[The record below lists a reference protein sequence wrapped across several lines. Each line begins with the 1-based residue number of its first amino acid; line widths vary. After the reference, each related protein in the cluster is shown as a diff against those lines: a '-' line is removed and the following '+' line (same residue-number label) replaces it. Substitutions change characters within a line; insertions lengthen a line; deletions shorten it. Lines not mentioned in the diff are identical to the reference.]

1 MCKYTIINIISKN
14 FLDIFTTII
23 KSKGEIAMIEIICGE
38 KGKGKTKEL
47 LGKVNAAV
55 QTANGNV
62 VYLDKSQKHMYELN
76 NKVRLINVM
85 DYPVTNCD
93 EFVGFICGI
102 ISQDN
107 DLEEMYLDS
116 FLTIADVNTEEEIT
130 KAIEKLDVISEKYKV
145 RFILSVS
152 KDEKDLPA
160 CAKAKVVVSL

>member
-1 MCKYTIINIISKN
+1 
-14 FLDIFTTII
+14 
-23 KSKGEIAMIEIICGE
+23 MIEIICGV

-47 LGKVNAAV
+47 LERVNASV
-55 QTANGNV
+55 QTASGNV
-62 VYLDKSQKHMYELN
+62 VYLDKSQKHMFELN

-93 EFVGFICGI
+93 EFLGFISGI

-116 FLTIADVNTEEEIT
+116 FLTIAALETESEIA

-152 KDEKDLPA
+152 RDEADLPA
-160 CAKAKVVVSL
+160 CAKAKVAVSL

>member
-1 MCKYTIINIISKN
+1 
-14 FLDIFTTII
+14 
-23 KSKGEIAMIEIICGE
+23 MIEIICGE

-47 LGKVNAAV
+47 LDKVNNSVATAA
-55 QTANGNV
+55 GNV

-85 DYPVTNCD
+85 DYPISDCD
-93 EFVGFICGI
+93 EFLGFICGI
-102 ISQDN
+102 ISQDH

-116 FLTIADVNTEEEIT
+116 FLTIASIEADADIV
-130 KAIEKLDVISEKYKV
+130 KAIEKLDVISEKFKV

-152 KDEKDLPA
+152 RNKRDLPE

>member
-1 MCKYTIINIISKN
+1 
-14 FLDIFTTII
+14 
-23 KSKGEIAMIEIICGE
+23 MIEIICGE

-47 LGKVNAAV
+47 LTKVNNTV
-55 QTANGNV
+55 TTASGNV

-85 DYPVTNCD
+85 DYPVSNCD
-93 EFVGFICGI
+93 EFLGFMCGI

-116 FLTIADVNTEEEIT
+116 FLTIASIDTEADILRV
-130 KAIEKLDVISEKYKV
+130 IEKLDVISEKFKV

-152 KDEKDLPA
+152 KNKRDLPE

>member
-1 MCKYTIINIISKN
+1 
-14 FLDIFTTII
+14 
-23 KSKGEIAMIEIICGE
+23 MIEIICGVI
-38 KGKGKTKEL
+38 GKGKTKEL
-47 LGKVNAAV
+47 LGKVNAAI

-85 DYPVTNCD
+85 DYPVSNCD

-130 KAIEKLDVISEKYKV
+130 KAIEKLDVISEKFKV
-145 RFILSVS
+145 CFVLSVS
-152 KDEKDLPA
+152 KNEEDLPA
-160 CAKAKVVVSL
+160 CAKAKVVISL